1 MAQIDQIQTDID
13 RLLIDVD
20 RLKNSNANPES
31 VIKEYIP
38 DISDLNVLNNDLD
51 TLNNSL
57 DDLAMDLYG
66 DESHEGLVDYLNT
79 LQVQLYGK
87 GQTYTKDGVVH
98 NCTITDPCPDSLKGR
113 LNTLRTNLDDLSLA
127 NADLKKSLKALT
139 DSLTNFSGTFAQFKQ
154 SLEAQGIHYDSL
166 DASIQSLLHSV
177 YNTFQAI
184 DVVDGRVDDVNDT
197 LGDPADTTNTSVFGK
212 INNTNVAVDN
222 VSNQAD
228 KVEGRMYA
236 GWDESTGTKG
246 SGTITQPATGTVKK
260 NLDVVQTDIVEV
272 RGVAN
277 DADEKADVL
286 RADVGIVKPDN
297 DGSLQEQITYLP
309 AYISELI
316 VTANSSTYKMG
327 SPITSTQIHGSNW
340 YIAIKLSEL
349 AKKTIRDNGSITFDI
364 IVASSTTNDSI
375 SRTVNTPT
383 DIIKIPYNFIDLSG
397 VVGVICEN
405 LKHYIYFDNYA
416 LRGHTHSKSEI
427 TDFSH
432 THQSSEIIDDS
443 ATPQWEYVNSRA
455 VSDNQQIHIYR
466 LGDIIIFE
474 GSAITTAQIPSGGEL
489 NIGHISPI
497 PSHKV
502 YCSCSGL
509 FQGYIIIQTDGIVA
523 LKNLGSTMSSGHQFA
538 FNCTYPVLSNTKYKL
553 TNMGSSSSITQT
565 NNNVTL
571 SVKLSDNN
579 NAPVQ
584 GETVFFYY
592 DDGA

>member
-1 MAQIDQIQTDID
+1 MAQIDQIQTDLD

-20 RLKNSNANPES
+20 RLKNTTTNPES

-51 TLNNSL
+51 TLNGSL

-127 NADLKKSLKALT
+127 NAELKKSLKALT
-139 DSLTNFSGTFAQFKQ
+139 DDLTNFTGTFAQFKQ

-166 DASIQSLLHSV
+166 DASIQALLHSV

-246 SGTITQPATGTVKK
+246 SGTITQPANGTVKK
-260 NLDVVQTDIVEV
+260 NLDKAKEDIGTV
-272 RGVAN
+272 N
-277 DADEKADVL
+277 PTAD
-286 RADVGIVKPDN
+286 GT
-297 DGSLQEQITYLP
+297 LQEQITYLP
-309 AYISELI
+309 SYISELI
-316 VTANSSTYKMG
+316 VTGNSSTYEMG
-327 SPITSTQIHGSNW
+327 TPIIASLIHSDGW

-349 AKKTIRDNGSITFDI
+349 AKKIIRDEGSITFDI
-364 IVASSTTNDSI
+364 IIRSSTTYDTI
-375 SRTVNTPT
+375 SRTVSTPT
-383 DIIKIPYNFIDLSG
+383 DIIKILYPNFINLSG
-397 VVGVICEN
+397 VVAVICEN
-405 LKHYIYFDNYA
+405 LKHYIYFDDYA
-416 LRGHTHSKSEI
+416 PAVHTHSKSQI

-466 LGDIIIFE
+466 SGDIIIFE
-474 GSAITTAQIPSGGEL
+474 GSAITTAQIPPDGEL
-489 NIGHISPI
+489 NIGHISPK

-509 FQGYIIIQTDGIVA
+509 FQGYITIQTDGIVV
-523 LKNLGSTMSSGHQFA
+523 LKNLGATMSSGHPFA

-553 TNMGSSSSITQT
+553 TNMSSSSSITQT
-565 NNNVTL
+565 NDNVTL

-579 NAPVQ
+579 NAPLQ
-584 GETVFFYY
+584 GEKVYFYLENK
-592 DDGA
+592 

>member
-20 RLKNSNANPES
+20 RLKNSNTNPES

-51 TLNNSL
+51 TLNGSL

-127 NADLKKSLKALT
+127 NAELKKSLKALT
-139 DSLTNFSGTFAQFKQ
+139 DDLTNFTGTFAQFKQ

-246 SGTITQPATGTVKK
+246 SGTITQPANGTVKK
-260 NLDVVQTDIVEV
+260 NLDVAQNDIVEV

-277 DADEKADVL
+277 DADGKADVL

-297 DGSLQEQITYLP
+297 DGSLQQQITYLP
-309 AYISELI
+309 AYISRLYVTNSRNTDDDLYEHDDKNCATLLLNSNNSFIVLRKSELTNKSI
-316 VTANSSTYKMG
+316 RDGIPLTFNIY
-327 SPITSTQIHGSNW
+327 ITSPSN
-340 YIAIKLSEL
+340 
-349 AKKTIRDNGSITFDI
+349 
-364 IVASSTTNDSI
+364 VV
-375 SRTVNTPT
+375 TVETKNV
-383 DIIKIPYNFIDLSG
+383 DPYNFWDVTSKEFYVRHRFVESG
-397 VVGVICEN
+397 LHIISCEH
-405 LKHYIYFDNYA
+405 LKCAVMVSDP
-416 LRGHTHSKSEI
+416 K
-427 TDFSH
+427 
-432 THQSSEIIDDS
+432 
-443 ATPQWEYVNSRA
+443 PQWTYSNSQA
-455 VSDNQQIHIYR
+455 VDSNNGIRISR
-466 LGDIIIFE
+466 LNNVIVIEGIGIINNSIASNSYLDV
-474 GSAITTAQIPSGGEL
+474 GTV
-489 NIGHISPI
+489 SPP
-497 PSHKV
+497 PSHMV
-502 YCSCSGL
+502 YSHWTGTSGYGYMRIDT
-509 FQGYIIIQTDGIVA
+509 QGNVRLYNIAGTIPASNRFII
-523 LKNLGSTMSSGHQFA
+523 
-538 FNCTYPVLSNTKYKL
+538 NCTYTILS
-553 TNMGSSSSITQT
+553 
-565 NNNVTL
+565 
-571 SVKLSDNN
+571 SVNFKLSDVNSN
-579 NAPVQ
+579 KPVTQTGESSTISAKLTYNDGTPVQ
-584 GETVFFYY
+584 GETINFYY
-592 DDGA
+592 DDGT